1 MNAIRRHASAEEAS
15 VSLRAH
21 VEGPTS
27 SAASGPGLGQQ
38 PSSGT
43 RQTHSRRRPFLSR
56 LLSAGE
62 AIDAGDLERARA
74 LVEGILRAEPDTGD
88 ASERISGVFGRALLA
103 RLDGDRSG
111 DGNLYLRSAGPRDM
125 LAAFQLLVHATPLIR
140 FGYLSANA
148 AIVEA
153 FQHEEEIHVIDI
165 GVGGGTQWPFLLH
178 RLATR
183 PGGPPRVRLTGIDLP
198 CRGPD
203 PEQRLRWAGAFI
215 GGWAE
220 RLKVPFEFHGVAS
233 SVERVD
239 WSRIASRSTAPIA
252 VNAAFALHHVP
263 DASVH
268 ATANRDTILTRI
280 RALSPRVLTLVEPD
294 VEHNALPFLPRLSEA
309 IGHYYAVFQ
318 ALEALLP
325 PHIAARETIEQV
337 FFGQEVMNVVVGEGA
352 ARVERHER
360 RGAWQRRLRMNGFE
374 PLRVSPHESMVRGG
388 LRLNTGFDVRA
399 DEPAL
404 LLMRNGVSIVA
415 ASAWRPRQVPP
426 PSRFISGLF
435 RRTG

>member
-1 MNAIRRHASAEEAS
+1 M
-15 VSLRAH
+15 
-21 VEGPTS
+21 S
-27 SAASGPGLGQQ
+27 SAGTGPGQQ

-43 RQTHSRRRPFLSR
+43 QQTHTRRRPFLSR
-56 LLSAGE
+56 LLAAGE
-62 AIDAGDLERARA
+62 AIEAGQGERARA
-74 LVEGILRAEPDTGD
+74 LIEGILRGVPEAGD

-148 AIVEA
+148 AILEA
-153 FQHEEEIHVIDI
+153 FQGEEEIHLIDI

-178 RLATR
+178 RLASR

-203 PEQRLRWAGAFI
+203 PEQRLRWAGAYI

-220 RLKVPFEFHGVAS
+220 RLGVPFEFHGIAS
-233 SVERVD
+233 AVERVD

-268 ATANRDTILTRI
+268 PIVNRDAILTQI
-280 RALSPRVLTLVEPD
+280 RAISPRVLTLVEPD
-294 VEHNALPFLPRLSEA
+294 VEHNAQPFLPRLSEA

-318 ALEALLP
+318 ALDALLP

-374 PLRVSPHESMVRGG
+374 PLRIAPHEALVRGA
-388 LRLNTGFDVRA
+388 LRLKQGFDVRA

-404 LLMRNGVSIVA
+404 LLMRNGISLLA
-415 ASAWRPRQVPP
+415 TSAWQPRQVPP
-426 PSRFISGLF
+426 PSRFLSGLF
-435 RRTG
+435 RRTP

>member
-1 MNAIRRHASAEEAS
+1 MNPIRKHASAEQAP
-15 VSLRAH
+15 VSFGAH
-21 VEGPTS
+21 PEEPVS
-27 SAASGPGLGQQ
+27 SAVTGPGQQ

-43 RQTHSRRRPFLSR
+43 QQTHTRRRPFLSR
-56 LLSAGE
+56 LLAAGE
-62 AIDAGDLERARA
+62 AIEASQGERARA
-74 LVEGILRAEPDTGD
+74 LLEGILASVPEAGD
-88 ASERISGVFGRALLA
+88 ASERISSVFARALLA

-111 DGNLYLRSAGPRDM
+111 NGNLYLRSAGPRDM

-140 FGYLSANA
+140 VGYLGANA
-148 AIVEA
+148 AIFEA
-153 FQHEEEIHVIDI
+153 FQDEKEIHVIDI

-178 RLATR
+178 RLASR

-203 PEQRLRWAGAFI
+203 PEQRLRWAGAYI
-215 GGWAE
+215 GGWAQ
-220 RLKVPFEFHGVAS
+220 RLGVPFEFHGIAS
-233 SVERVD
+233 AVEHVD
-239 WSRIASRSTAPIA
+239 WNRIASRSSAPIA

-268 ATANRDTILTRI
+268 PTVNRDTILSQI
-280 RALSPRVLTLVEPD
+280 RAISPRVLTLVEPD
-294 VEHNALPFLPRLSEA
+294 VEHNAHPFLPRLSEA

-325 PHIAARETIEQV
+325 PHIPARETIEQV

-374 PLRVSPHESMVRGG
+374 PLRIAPHEAIVRGSV
-388 LRLNTGFDVRA
+388 RLNQGFDVRA

-404 LLMRNGVSIVA
+404 LLMRNGVSLLA
-415 ASAWRPRQVPP
+415 TSAWRPRQVPP

-435 RRTG
+435 RRS